1 MKAFSNFDKAQ
12 ENAKYKGSAQLP
24 VGGYEA
30 KIKEVRYEE
39 ATVEGQSNR
48 IVIAFDI
55 SEGEYKDFFKKKF
68 DEDTSEDKKW
78 KGKATI
84 YCPKDDGTQEDEWT
98 KNAFARWT
106 NAFEDSNA
114 GYKWDWDENKWK
126 GLKIG
131 LIYGE
136 VGTVIDGKHIK
147 YTEVRF
153 PESVEKIKKGS
164 FKVPLLK
171 AKKGFDLSKVNSST
185 SDNVSSDGFMNIPD
199 NLTED
204 LPF

>member
-1 MKAFSNFDKAQ
+1 MKAFNNFDKAK

-30 KIKEVRYEE
+30 KIKEVRFQ
-39 ATVEGQSNR
+39 EGKDGNSDM
-48 IVIAFDI
+48 IVLAFDI
-55 SEGEYKDFFKKKF
+55 TSGEYKDFFKKKF

-84 YCPKDDGTQEDEWT
+84 YCPKDDGSEQDEWT

-106 NAFEDSNA
+106 NALEDSNK
-114 GYKWDWDENKWK
+114 GYVWDWDEKKWK
-126 GLKIG
+126 GKAIG

-136 VGTVIDGKHIK
+136 VGTVIEGKPIK

-153 PESVEKIKKGS
+153 PESIENIKSGNYKTPNFKARKGYDEAVDKEAGS
-164 FKVPLLK
+164 
-171 AKKGFDLSKVNSST
+171 LSK
-185 SDNVSSDGFMNIPD
+185 SDGFMNVPEAID
-199 NLTED
+199 EE

>member
-1 MKAFSNFDKAQ
+1 MKAFNDFDKAK
-12 ENAKYKGSAQLP
+12 ENAKYKGSTQLP

-30 KIKEVRYEE
+30 KIKEVRFQ
-39 ATVEGQSNR
+39 EGKDGNSDM
-48 IVIAFDI
+48 IVLAFDI
-55 SEGEYKDFFKKKF
+55 TAGEYKDFFKKKF

-84 YCPKDDGTQEDEWT
+84 YCPKDDGSEQDEWT

-106 NAFEDSNA
+106 NALEESNN
-114 GYKWDWDENKWK
+114 GYVWDWDEKKWK
-126 GLKIG
+126 GKNIG

-136 VGTVIDGKHIK
+136 TGTVIDGKPIT

-153 PESVEKIKKGS
+153 PESIENIRSGNFKIPNFKARKGYDDAIA
-164 FKVPLLK
+164 K
-171 AKKGFDLSKVNSST
+171 AAEST
-185 SDNVSSDGFMNIPD
+185 PKNDGFMNVPD
-199 NLTED
+199 ADEE

>member
-1 MKAFSNFDKAQ
+1 MKAFNDFDKAK
-12 ENAKYKGSAQLP
+12 ENAKYKGSMQLP

-30 KIKEVRYEE
+30 KIKEVRFQ
-39 ATVEGQSNR
+39 EGKDGNSDM
-48 IVIAFDI
+48 IVLAFDI
-55 SEGEYKDFFKKKF
+55 TAGEYKDFFKKKF

-84 YCPKDDGTQEDEWT
+84 YCPKDDGSEQDEWT

-106 NAFEDSNA
+106 NALEESNN
-114 GYKWDWDENKWK
+114 GYVWDWDEKKWK
-126 GLKIG
+126 GKNIG

-136 VGTVIDGKHIK
+136 TGTVIDGKPIT

-153 PESVEKIKKGS
+153 PESIQNIKDGNFKIPKFKSRKGYDEAVAS
-164 FKVPLLK
+164 
-171 AKKGFDLSKVNSST
+171 AAQSKPN
-185 SDNVSSDGFMNIPD
+185 SDGFMNVPESID
-199 NLTED
+199 ED

>member
-1 MKAFSNFDKAQ
+1 MKAFNDFDKAK

-30 KIKEVRYEE
+30 KIKEVRYK
-39 ATVEGQSNR
+39 EGKDGKSDM
-48 IVIAFDI
+48 ITIAFDI
-55 SEGEYKDFFKKKF
+55 TSGEYKDFFKKKF

-84 YCPKDDGTQEDEWT
+84 YCPKDDGSEQDEWT

-106 NAFEDSNA
+106 NALEDSNKD
-114 GYKWDWDENKWK
+114 YTWDWDEKKWK

-131 LIYGE
+131 LIYGRT
-136 VGTVIDGKHIK
+136 GAVINGKPVEF
-147 YTEVRF
+147 TEVRF
-153 PESVEKIKKGS
+153 PESIDNIKSGNYKTPNFKERKGYAEA
-164 FKVPLLK
+164 VNATV
-171 AKKGFDLSKVNSST
+171 AKPNA
-185 SDNVSSDGFMNIPD
+185 DGFMNIPD
-199 NLTED
+199 NVDED